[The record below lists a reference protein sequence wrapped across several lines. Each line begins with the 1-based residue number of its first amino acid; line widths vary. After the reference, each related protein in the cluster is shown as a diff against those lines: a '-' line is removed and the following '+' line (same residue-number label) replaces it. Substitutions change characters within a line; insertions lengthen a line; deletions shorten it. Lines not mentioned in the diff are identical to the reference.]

1 MQLTTHG
8 TIKMWVQ
15 TQREAGIPNLLQ
27 DINFPRRGD
36 CSTKW
41 RKSPGQNFSNILSV
55 LYEYFVAIDKHVS
68 FIQN

>member
-41 RKSPGQNFSNILSV
+41 RKSPGQ
-55 LYEYFVAIDKHVS
+55 KHRS
-68 FIQN
+68 K